1 MVVKDE
7 DGYVDAGAQ
16 DDHTFRAQ
24 QGLVYS
30 VEEAPG
36 EGLLRTDLAIE
47 TSHSHHVLANRLD
60 VSKRGAGVHRLEVLP
75 RTHTQIVLFAHLS
88 VALLVGGLRAG
99 FFLLQWDAP
108 ESAAGMDLAVVALEG
123 SGTYHLRADI
133 VGTAERLAK
142 AAILNREVLL
152 QIEQHW

>member
-16 DDHTFRAQ
+16 DDHAFRAQ

-30 VEEAPG
+30 VEEEPG

-47 TSHSHHVLANRLD
+47 MPYSHHVLADRMD
-60 VSKRGAGVHRLEVLP
+60 VTKRGAGVHRLEVLP
-75 RTHTQIVLFAHLS
+75 GMHAPIWHPVGVLSA
-88 VALLVGGLRAG
+88 GL
-99 FFLLQWDAP
+99 FVMQWDAP
-108 ESAAGMDLAVVALEG
+108 ETESGIDLAVTALEG

-142 AAILNREVLL
+142 EAILGREVLL
-152 QIEQHW
+152 QIEQQW

>member
-1 MVVKDE
+1 MTHESMVVKDE

-47 TSHSHHVLANRLD
+47 TPHSHHVLANRLD

-75 RTHTQIVLFAHLS
+75 RRHTQIGLFTHLS
-88 VALLVGGLRAG
+88 VALLVGGLSAG
-99 FFLLQWDAP
+99 FFCCSGMLQKAP
-108 ESAAGMDLAVVALEG
+108 PEWTWQWWHWKAVEHITYGPISLERR
-123 SGTYHLRADI
+123 SGWQKR
-133 VGTAERLAK
+133 RS
-142 AAILNREVLL
+142 
-152 QIEQHW
+152 